1 MGQIFKAL
9 SIHSIYSDPCQA
21 VRTSNILITRKM
33 KILLLLLVTI
43 YTASVAHGE
52 LVHTDKGISCSNRGF
67 MDLSTEQECKD
78 AVSFAKSFNSEA
90 NYLQMGYFSYLP
102 RGCFIDDYGWMYFNA
117 DSIGKRSPV
126 YTSICKKEPCDDRL
140 PNGYK
145 RCAWKCSDWARHGA
159 CNDDWSSKSH
169 CVDTPSGKIK
179 DYCQAACGNCNE
191 DDGCFD
197 VKLTTVNHG
206 SEISWRLGS
215 CQSNGGYGNNAEYT
229 EQCCLTPGN
238 YNLECKDSYGD
249 GWNGG
254 YIEVKGEKYCESFS
268 IGREE
273 TVPIVIEGNEQLW
286 ASESNNKYCR
296 ANRVRH

>member
-1 MGQIFKAL
+1 
-9 SIHSIYSDPCQA
+9 
-21 VRTSNILITRKM
+21 
-33 KILLLLLVTI
+33 
-43 YTASVAHGE
+43 
-52 LVHTDKGISCSNRGF
+52 

-254 YIEVKGEKYCESFS
+254 YIEVKGEKYCEILST
-268 IGREE
+268 GREE
-273 TVPIVIEGNEQLW
+273 TVPIIIEGNEQLW

-296 ANRVRH
+296 ANRVRHTEPNRLGCQRLCEQNANCVGISYTNSGSYTDICYVCLSDTLTSDTHGFNFYRRPA